1 MEYYSTIKR
10 FVTYDNMDGPGGHY
24 TNGNKPVTGH
34 MCVVLKLVNIRPEV
48 YHLSNLG
55 HTLFLVT
62 AASDPNWI

>member
-1 MEYYSTIKR
+1 
-10 FVTYDNMDGPGGHY
+10 MDGPGGHY

-62 AASDPNWI
+62 AAFDPNWI